1 MNFGNRLLSK
11 IQRSSR
17 LILYTLGLEKFLYK
31 SHRKRDLVLMFH
43 NVLSETS
50 QDINLRNIGV
60 DYFQNMMK
68 YISKNYEIVPLA
80 DLKNPGSGRIAI
92 TFDDGLIN
100 NLRYAAPVLK
110 KLNLPATF
118 FATTTWINGEACIW
132 PDEVSL
138 ILSSVQ
144 HDVEFNGEIFRKSS
158 FNQFRSLKNGQRLDE
173 VLTISSQ
180 SKVDE
185 WMRVMRQSSN
195 YDVLSDTE
203 REDAW
208 RIMKGEEIKILAGQK
223 GIEIGSHGVTHRNM
237 TLLSDDEL
245 MFELIESKKYL
256 EQVTGKTV
264 NAFAFPFGAYSDA
277 SLKMA
282 RQAGYSLIAGVNAAN
297 VLSTK
302 VDVPKRVGV
311 YNDLSLTENL
321 HFIQKSM
328 I

>member
-1 MNFGNRLLSK
+1 MDFGNRLLSK

-50 QDINLRNIGV
+50 RDINLRNIGI

-185 WMRVMRQSSN
+185 WMRVMRQSSK
-195 YDVLSDTE
+195 YDVFSDTQ

-208 RIMKGEEIKILAGQK
+208 RIMKGEEIKILAGQY
-223 GIEIGSHGVTHRNM
+223 GVEIGSHGVSHRNM
-237 TLLSDDEL
+237 TLLSEEDL
-245 MFELIESKKYL
+245 VFELTESKKYL
-256 EQVTGKTV
+256 EHIIGKKVTS
-264 NAFAFPFGAYSDA
+264 FAFPFGTYNDA
-277 SLKMA
+277 VLREA
-282 RQAGYSLIAGVNAAN
+282 RRAGYSVIVGVNSIN
-297 VLSTK
+297 NGE
-302 VDVPKRVGV
+302 VDVPVRFGV

-321 HFIQKSM
+321 HLIQKAM